1 MLEGKKWIYIYIYI
15 YIFKAKEREQ
25 YQNNGTEDLFI
36 VIMYLIEAFKIR
48 LLLIA
53 GSFESRKRSNST
65 FKWLGK
71 FLKDEVMLDMSI
83 RGTFKHFRNWGS
95 AGKNVYCLQ
104 HPNCS
109 YIRGSRYLESHA

>member
-1 MLEGKKWIYIYIYI
+1 MKNILQRDKQKRDKKIQHKHTALSNRTVKKESGGGGCQRGKNEYIYIYIYI

-65 FKWLGK
+65 FK
-71 FLKDEVMLDMSI
+71 
-83 RGTFKHFRNWGS
+83 
-95 AGKNVYCLQ
+95 
-104 HPNCS
+104 
-109 YIRGSRYLESHA
+109 